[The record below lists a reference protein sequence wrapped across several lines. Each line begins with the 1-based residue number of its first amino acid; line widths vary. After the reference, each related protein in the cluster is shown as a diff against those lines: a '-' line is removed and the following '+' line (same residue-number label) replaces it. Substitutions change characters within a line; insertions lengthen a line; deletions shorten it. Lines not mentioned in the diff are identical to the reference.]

1 MAGNRTRQ
9 SEKGLALHGHIARLT
24 AACGCGGCRLLLAGE
39 EVFQGHLVARSPC
52 RSLASQQQASSCAV
66 SWRARRQRSLCINC
80 KRARNRRSRVPV
92 SIFPATPTARP
103 GVGSAERAHARNK
116 QGGDPNRSA
125 RMLGQ
130 VSRVLAASMLTQ
142 FLVGTESSPH
152 FRWHDLLTP
161 ATRLTS
167 HSRRFCA
174 ARPKT

>member
-1 MAGNRTRQ
+1 MATLLDSPLPAAAGDADFFLRVKR
-9 SEKGLALHGHIARLT
+9 SFKGILSRVPPVG
-24 AACGCGGCRLLLAGE
+24 
-39 EVFQGHLVARSPC
+39 RS
-52 RSLASQQQASSCAV
+52 QQASSCAV

-116 QGGDPNRSA
+116 QGADPNRSA